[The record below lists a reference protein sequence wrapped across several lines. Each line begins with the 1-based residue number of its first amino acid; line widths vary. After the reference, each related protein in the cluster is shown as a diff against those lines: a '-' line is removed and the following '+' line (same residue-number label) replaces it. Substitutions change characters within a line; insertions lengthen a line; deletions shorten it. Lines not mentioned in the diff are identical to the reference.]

1 MRMMG
6 LKRATPWLLTSA
18 LVAAG
23 AGGCHPCESAQI
35 IRTMFA
41 SKAQFAQQID
51 DCTADSTT
59 CIALCA
65 DVMRL
70 DPRDILTCEITS
82 PVYDP
87 TLPRSRTLPSM
98 RGVNVRVDYNSFLVC
113 ALEDGVA
120 VDVGDPFCNDGF
132 CGGGGVD
139 DGGGI
144 DDGGDP
150 GDTGSTDSG
159 RQIPAATA
167 AIPAMAVRTA
177 AATAVAMAAAATSRT
192 SRRRPRSASRTRRA
206 GD

>member
-1 MRMMG
+1 MLDA

-35 IRTMFA
+35 IRTVFA
-41 SKAQFAQQID
+41 SKATFAQQID
-51 DCTADSTT
+51 ACTADSTA

-65 DVMRL
+65 DVMRI
-70 DPRDILTCEITS
+70 DPRDILRCEITS
-82 PVYDP
+82 PVYEP
-87 TLPRSRTLPSM
+87 TVPNTRSRTLPSM

-132 CGGGGVD
+132 CDGGGVD

-150 GDTGSTDSG
+150 GSTDSG
-159 RQIPAATA
+159 GDTGNSGDSGDGGEDGGDGGGDGGGGDFTHIPPPTPIGIAHA
-167 AIPAMAVRTA
+167 PVR
-177 AATAVAMAAAATSRT
+177 
-192 SRRRPRSASRTRRA
+192 
-206 GD
+206 